1 MSSALTD
8 IARLKLDR
16 WAKEAY
22 PSNYLKVNEVLKNA
36 TNVQKCPETY
46 KITKEPQAKKGYEKL
61 NHTYAHG
68 NNFCVPND
76 DKQTPIAPRKKITDR
91 TVIRQIEELLPET
104 QGIRARRR
112 EALQAIKNKQEDAK
126 TRYKTAE
133 KAKHDEKNKKKLLK
147 IYAQLYPSDSE
158 SELQQKVTEYL
169 ENVKTC
175 AAQTK
180 CDKNLLDD
188 YDKGCIEILPAT
200 DKLGAVCA
208 PKEMEKF
215 FNDDERKQNKR
226 GVRAYGEWW
235 QNYYND
241 YQACELENEMK
252 KKNRYAALRGNIH
265 PGKNLQT
272 RGRQ

>member
-8 IARLKLDR
+8 IARLKLDT
-16 WAKEAY
+16 WAKQAY
-22 PSNYLKVNEVLKNA
+22 PREYLKVNEVLKNA

-46 KITKEPQAKKGYEKL
+46 KITKNPQAKEGYEKL

-76 DKQTPIAPRKKITDR
+76 EKQTAIAPRKKITDR

-112 EALQAIKNKQEDAK
+112 EALQTIKNKQEEVK
-126 TRYKTAE
+126 TRYKTTE
-133 KAKHDEKNKKKLLK
+133 KAKHDAKNKKKLLK
-147 IYAQLYPSDSE
+147 IYAQLYPSESE
-158 SELQQKVTEYL
+158 SKLESKVENYL
-169 ENVKTC
+169 TNVKTC
-175 AAQTK
+175 AAQIK
-180 CDKNLLDD
+180 CDENLLDNED
-188 YDKGCIEILPAT
+188 CIEILPAT

-208 PKEMEKF
+208 PKEMENF

-252 KKNRYAALRGNIH
+252 KKNRYAALSGNIH

>member
-22 PSNYLKVNEVLKNA
+22 PRDYLKVNEVLKNA

-46 KITKEPQAKKGYEKL
+46 KITKQPQAKKGYEKL

-68 NNFCVPND
+68 NNFCVPDNED
-76 DKQTPIAPRKKITDR
+76 QIPIAPRKKITDR

-112 EALQAIKNKQEDAK
+112 QALETIKKKQEEVK
-126 TRYKTAE
+126 TQYKTAE
-133 KAKHDEKNKKKLLK
+133 KTKHDEKNKKKLLK
-147 IYAQLYPSDSE
+147 IFAQLYPSESE
-158 SELQQKVTEYL
+158 SQLQTKVNSYL
-169 ENVKTC
+169 FSVKTC
-175 AAQTK
+175 AEQTK
-180 CDKNLLDD
+180 CDENFLNDD
-188 YDKGCIEILPAT
+188 NNGCIEILPAT

-208 PKEMEKF
+208 PKEMETF
-215 FNDDERKQNKR
+215 FNDDERKQNQR